1 MRLHVRALVDG
12 GLHMHKEGT
21 LSMSAGWNWMRLSRF
36 LDDFGQLIGV
46 AGGKVA
52 RHGVG
57 SARLRL

>member
-1 MRLHVRALVDG
+1 
-12 GLHMHKEGT
+12 
-21 LSMSAGWNWMRLSRF
+21 MSAGWNWMRLSRF
-36 LDDFGQLIGV
+36 LDYFGQLIGV